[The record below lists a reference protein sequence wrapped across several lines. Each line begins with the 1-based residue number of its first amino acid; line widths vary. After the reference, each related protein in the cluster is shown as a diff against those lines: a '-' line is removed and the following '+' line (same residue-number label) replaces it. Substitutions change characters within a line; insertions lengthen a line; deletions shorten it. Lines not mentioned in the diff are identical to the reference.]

1 MPILILIALNIVF
14 LSSYFRIRK
23 KQKNSKLLTKKNIQR
38 QNVVISLCLIIYI
51 FLNYFIWSI
60 PFIEYDLDMD
70 TFTKVLFYTLILFFS
85 PFFWV
90 SSLYFINKLFL
101 KARIN
106 KNMKIDIENDYI
118 CYRDNLSSFSPSI
131 VSFILRFSTNLHRD
145 ISATI
150 LKLKL
155 QGFIAENNGI
165 LYVMNKSS
173 TNLLTSEKMI
183 LNAIKTKCFDK
194 NKYIELVKNESITL
208 NFVKNYTGN
217 IFKRFFNLFST
228 LLFPVIIIATMIICV
243 YGVCEV
249 LDEKYPLITHNG
261 ICYVQVDKDTY
272 QKFGIPPAT
281 GSNSDDALKRIKYRF
296 ELLENDVRLNI
307 NDKYYIRQEWIL
319 PNADFYLSLT
329 LGTSIILGLFTIFF
343 TLQIFFSKI
352 KNFNSNYSR
361 TKLGYELVNKAYG
374 LKNYLTE
381 YSLLKEHSEEQ
392 LILWQ
397 YYLVYAVAL
406 DVNEKIENS
415 VIEKFVKSII

>member
-1 MPILILIALNIVF
+1 MPILILIVLNIVF
-14 LSSYFRIRK
+14 LSYYFKIRK
-23 KQKNSKLLTKKNIQR
+23 KQKNSNLLTKNNIKR
-38 QNVVISLCLIIYI
+38 QNIVISLFLIVYI
-51 FLNYFIWSI
+51 FFNYFIWCI

-70 TFTKVLFYTLILFFS
+70 TFTKVLFYTLLLFFS
-85 PFFWV
+85 PFFWI

-101 KARIN
+101 KVRIN

-118 CYRDNLSSFSPSI
+118 CYRDDLSSFSPSI

-155 QGFIAENNGI
+155 QGFIAETNDI
-165 LYVMNKSS
+165 LYVTNKSS

-183 LNAIKTKCFDK
+183 LNAIRTKCFDK
-194 NKYIELVKNESITL
+194 NKYVELVKNESINL
-208 NFVKNYTGN
+208 NFVKNYTGS
-217 IFKRFFNLFST
+217 IFKRFLNLFST
-228 LLFPVIIIATMIICV
+228 LIFPVIIIAAMIICV
-243 YGVCEV
+243 YGVCKV
-249 LDEKYPLITHNG
+249 LDEKYPLIIHND
-261 ICYVQVDKDTY
+261 ICYVQVDQNTY
-272 QKFGIPPAT
+272 QKFGIPPFT

-329 LGTSIILGLFTIFF
+329 LGSSIILGLFTIFF

-406 DVNEKIENS
+406 DVNVKIENS
-415 VIEKFVKSII
+415 VIEKFVKSIL